1 MHTAHIIILAVVGF
15 AAGTLG
21 SLVGLGGGILII
33 PVLTVYLGVPIR
45 EAIGTSLMAVIAT
58 STATSSVNVERGV
71 TDIRLGMTLEL
82 ATTLGAAGAA
92 IIAGY
97 VHRQTLAMLFT
108 AFLLYT
114 GLSLIRRAWQ
124 GRAQK
129 AQATIPPYD
138 IHRYPHGL
146 GTAFFAGGLSGLL
159 GIGGG
164 IIKVPV
170 MYLIMGVPL
179 RVATATS
186 NFMIGVT
193 ASASAFIYWGR
204 GDVPIA
210 LASPI
215 IVGVFGGSI
224 FGARIA
230 PKLRAS
236 YVLGILIVVTLYL
249 SSQMI
254 LKIVAGKF

>member
-1 MHTAHIIILAVVGF
+1 METTTVIILAIVGF

-21 SLVGLGGGILII
+21 SLVGIGGGLLII
-33 PVLTVYLGVPIR
+33 PVLAVYMGVPMHQ
-45 EAIGTSLMAVIAT
+45 AIGVSLMAVIAT

-82 ATTLGAAGAA
+82 ATTLGAAAA
-92 IIAGY
+92 AVIAGY
-97 VHRQTLAMLFT
+97 VHRTTLAILFT
-108 AFLLYT
+108 CFLLYT

-124 GRAQK
+124 GRNVK
-129 AQATIPPYD
+129 AQLAIPPYK
-138 IHRYPHGL
+138 ISHYPHGL
-146 GTAFFAGGLSGLL
+146 GAAFLAGGMSGLL

-170 MYLIMGVPL
+170 MYLFMGVPL

-204 GDVPIA
+204 GDVILSFAAPIV
-210 LASPI
+210 
-215 IVGVFGGSI
+215 VGVFAGSLT
-224 FGARIA
+224 GARLA

-236 YVLGILIVVTLYL
+236 YVLALLIVVTLYL
-249 SSQMI
+249 ASQMI
-254 LKIVAGKF
+254 LKIATGKI

>member
-1 MHTAHIIILAVVGF
+1 VQILHIVILAIVGF

-21 SLVGLGGGILII
+21 SIVGLGGGVIII
-33 PVLTVYLGVPIR
+33 PVLAVYLGVPMHQ
-45 EAIGTSLMAVIAT
+45 AIGVSLMAVIAT
-58 STATSSVNVERGV
+58 STMSSSIHVERGT

-92 IIAGY
+92 IVAGY
-97 VHRQTLAMLFT
+97 LDHRTLAILFT

-114 GLSLIRRAWQ
+114 GISLIRRAWQ

-129 AQATIPPYD
+129 AEATIPPYE
-138 IHRYPHGL
+138 IHGYPQGL
-146 GTAFFAGGLSGLL
+146 GAAFLAGGMSGLL

-164 IIKVPV
+164 AINVPV
-170 MYLIMGVPL
+170 MYLFMGTPL

-204 GDVPIA
+204 GDVVLS
-210 LASPI
+210 LAAPI
-215 IVGVFGGSI
+215 IVGVFAGSI
-224 FGARIA
+224 TGARLA

-236 YVLGILIVVTLYL
+236 YVLGVLIVVMLYL
-249 SSQMI
+249 ASQMI
-254 LKIVAGKF
+254 LKIVAGKI

>member
-1 MHTAHIIILAVVGF
+1 MSATHVLILAVVGF

-21 SLVGLGGGILII
+21 SIVGLGGGILII
-33 PVLTVYLGVPIR
+33 PVLAVYMGIPIHQ
-45 EAIGTSLMAVIAT
+45 AIGVSLMAVIAT

-82 ATTLGAAGAA
+82 ATTLGAIAAA

-97 VHRQTLAMLFT
+97 VHRRTLAILFT

-124 GRAQK
+124 GRFQR
-129 AQATIPPYD
+129 AQATIPSYRV
-138 IHRYPHGL
+138 HNYPAGL
-146 GTAFFAGGLSGLL
+146 AAAFFAGGMSGLL

-164 IIKVPV
+164 SVKVPV
-170 MYLIMGVPL
+170 MYLFMGVPL

-204 GDVPIA
+204 GDVVLA
-210 LASPI
+210 LAAPI
-215 IVGVFGGSI
+215 IVGVFAGSLV
-224 FGARIA
+224 GARVA
-230 PKLRAS
+230 PRLRSS
-236 YVLGILIVVTLYL
+236 YVLGMLIVVTLYL
-249 SSQMI
+249 SSQMMV
-254 LKIVAGKF
+254 KIVTGKI

>member
-1 MHTAHIIILAVVGF
+1 MDIAHTLILVVVGF

-21 SLVGLGGGILII
+21 SLVGLGGGILVI
-33 PVLTVYLGVPIR
+33 PVLAVYMGVSMHQ
-45 EAIGTSLMAVIAT
+45 AIGVSLMAVIAT

-82 ATTLGAAGAA
+82 ATTVGAVAAA
-92 IIAGY
+92 IIAAF
-97 VHRQTLAMLFT
+97 VHRTTLAVLFT
-108 AFLLYT
+108 GFLLYT

-124 GRAQK
+124 GRFMK
-129 AQATIPPYD
+129 AQATIPPYE
-138 IHRYPHGL
+138 IHNYPAGL
-146 GTAFFAGGLSGLL
+146 AAACFAGGMSGLL

-164 IIKVPV
+164 LVKVPV
-170 MYLIMGVPL
+170 MYLFMGVPL

-204 GDVPIA
+204 GDVTLSLAAPIV
-210 LASPI
+210 
-215 IVGVFGGSI
+215 VGVFGGSLT
-224 FGARIA
+224 GARLA
-230 PKLRAS
+230 PKLRVS
-236 YVLGILIVVTLYL
+236 YVLGLLIIVTLYL

-254 LKIVAGKF
+254 LKIWTGKI